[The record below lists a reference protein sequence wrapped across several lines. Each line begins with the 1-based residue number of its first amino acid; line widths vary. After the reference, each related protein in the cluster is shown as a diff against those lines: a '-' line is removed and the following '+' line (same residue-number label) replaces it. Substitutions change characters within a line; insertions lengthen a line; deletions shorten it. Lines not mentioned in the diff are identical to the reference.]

1 VDSPEAHGK
10 SKQPPPVSPSPEP
23 IPPTPAELPFEE
35 TPAFVRTSTG
45 MQEFLLLE
53 QELTKLEDSGFN
65 PTKASSILPPSA
77 YDSTTTANGSTANG
91 ASQHPGAKTRDR
103 VAELVRHLNPHVLP
117 EPAASTS
124 ISATPF
130 GAADTPPELPAT
142 ALRSRRDPSEPL
154 EALWWDIV
162 GPSPSSS
169 LLFGAPDA
177 VVAPKANGTNGT
189 HLDDSHSPGKHV
201 PRTVLPPLAPAL
213 AASMPH
219 VPWLGYSATPY
230 ETSAGLALRSPR
242 KARSKD
248 SALNS
253 SSPVKSAVKASRR
266 TTNKEEKVQKKKKT
280 VKGDSNAEYNI
291 ASRMRRNCE
300 TLRNIR
306 RVGGILARESTL
318 GDLVSNTQ
326 LFRPPQQLG

>member
-1 VDSPEAHGK
+1 
-10 SKQPPPVSPSPEP
+10 
-23 IPPTPAELPFEE
+23 
-35 TPAFVRTSTG
+35 

-77 YDSTTTANGSTANG
+77 YDSTTTTNGSTTNG
-91 ASQHPGAKTRDR
+91 IPQQPGAKTRER
-103 VAELVRHLNPHVLP
+103 FAELVRHLNPHVLP

-130 GAADTPPELPAT
+130 ATADAPPEPSAT
-142 ALRSRRDPSEPL
+142 SLRRRRDPSEPL

-177 VVAPKANGTNGT
+177 VAPQANGTNGT
-189 HLDDSHSPGKHV
+189 HLDESHSPEKHV

-248 SALNS
+248 SALNA
-253 SSPVKSAVKASRR
+253 SSPAKSSAKAPRR
-266 TTNKEEKVQKKKKT
+266 TTNKQGKEKTKKT
-280 VKGDSNAEYNI
+280 VKVESNAESSI

-318 GDLVSNTQ
+318 GDLVSDGR
-326 LFRPPQQLG
+326 LFHPRSSWAKKDYL